1 MQRAGD
7 VPLNHLRTVAQHH
20 QRGDGA
26 EAAGLQVDGG
36 AVIYLAVDDRV
47 HQPHDL
53 GRQLGHCRW
62 RDRVV
67 IGTVV
72 PLPKFDGG
80 LVQIL
85 AFFLQIVLW
94 DVFQTQNFS
103 GFKC

>member
-20 QRGDGA
+20 QCGDGA

-53 GRQLGHCRW
+53 GRQLGHCRRW
-62 RDRVV
+62 DRVV

-85 AFFLQIVLW
+85 AFFLQIILRN
-94 DVFQTQNFS
+94 VFQTHGVSRFN
-103 GFKC
+103 C